1 MKILWMGTGVMG
13 GPMAGHLMAAGHE
26 VTAFS
31 RTRSKAAEL
40 EANGARWTER
50 PADVAGGMDL
60 VCAMVGFPRDVEE
73 VLLGA
78 DGVLEQM
85 QAGATLIDFTTSSPE
100 LARRIADTAA
110 LRGVQALDAPV
121 SGGDVGARNAALS
134 IMVGGERETFDRCL
148 PLLKTVG
155 KTIVY
160 QGGAGAGQ
168 HTKMVNQILVAS
180 GMIGVCEALLYA
192 QKAGLDPHTVL
203 ESVGSG
209 AATSWALMNL
219 GPRVLDGDLEPGF
232 FVEHFVK
239 DMGIALEECRRMKL
253 ELPGLQL
260 AHELYQNV
268 IEQGMGRKGTQA
280 LFLALERMN
289 DLNH

>member
-26 VTAFS
+26 LTVFS
-31 RTRSKAAEL
+31 RTRAKAAEL
-40 EANGARWTER
+40 EASGARWAER
-50 PADVAGGMDL
+50 PADVASEMDL

-73 VLLGA
+73 VLLGS
-78 DGVLEQM
+78 DGVVEHM
-85 QAGATLIDFTTSSPE
+85 QAGAMLIDFTTSSPE
-100 LARRIADTAA
+100 LARRIADTAT
-110 LRGVQALDAPV
+110 LRGVQTLDAPV

-134 IMVGGERETFDRCL
+134 IMVGGDRATFDRCL
-148 PLLKTVG
+148 PVLKVVG

-160 QGGAGAGQ
+160 QGEAGAGQ
-168 HTKMVNQILVAS
+168 HTKMVNQILAAS

-192 QKAGLDPHTVL
+192 QQAGLDPQTVL

-219 GPRVLDGDLEPGF
+219 GPRILDGNFEPGF

-239 DMGIALEECRRMKL
+239 DMGIALDECRRMNL
-253 ELPGLQL
+253 DLPGLQL
-260 AHELYQNV
+260 AHQLYEKV
-268 IEQGMGRKGTQA
+268 VEQGMGRQGTQA

-289 DLNH
+289 EE

>member
-26 VTAFS
+26 LTVFS
-31 RTRSKAAEL
+31 RTRAKAAEL
-40 EANGARWTER
+40 EASGARWAER
-50 PADVAGGMDL
+50 PADVASEMDL

-73 VLLGA
+73 VLLGL
-78 DGVLEQM
+78 DGVIEHM
-85 QAGATLIDFTTSSPE
+85 QAGAMLIDFTTSSPE

-110 LRGVQALDAPV
+110 LRGVQTLDAPV

-134 IMVGGERETFDRCL
+134 IMVGGDRATFDRCL
-148 PLLKTVG
+148 PVLKVVG

-160 QGGAGAGQ
+160 QGEAGAGQ
-168 HTKMVNQILVAS
+168 HTKMVNQILAAS

-192 QKAGLDPHTVL
+192 QQAGLDPQTVL

-219 GPRVLDGDLEPGF
+219 GPRILEGNFEPGF

-239 DMGIALEECRRMKL
+239 DMGIALDECRRINL
-253 ELPGLQL
+253 DLPGLQF
-260 AHELYQNV
+260 AHQLYEKV
-268 IEQGMGRKGTQA
+268 VEQGMGRKGTQA

-289 DLNH
+289 EE